1 MKQFTVIGM
10 TKEIALRGT
19 LSIAQQL
26 RQGTYVFAAGDR
38 LLGAVE
44 VAEAHVL
51 SGAGSRVL
59 MIKGRNR
66 DDDLD
71 FVLSEL
77 GASVALTIYPP
88 DDPENRVIMNVA
100 NAASVVK
107 LFGTMEGEASPDQDL
122 NGRVLIEGSETMA
135 VRCYEPK
142 AWRGN
147 PSLQLDPKSAVVRL
161 IDEAIQ
167 AGREVRIN
175 FATSP
180 DSPPQ
185 APRG

>member
-1 MKQFTVIGM
+1 MKQFTVIGV

-19 LSIAQQL
+19 LSIAQHL
-26 RQGTYVFAAGDR
+26 KQGTYVFAADDR

-44 VAEAHVL
+44 VVEAHVL
-51 SGAGSRVL
+51 SATGSRVL

-77 GASVALTIYPP
+77 GESVALTIYPP
-88 DDPENRVIMNVA
+88 SNPENRVIMNVTS
-100 NAASVVK
+100 AASVVK
-107 LFGTMEGEASPDQDL
+107 LFGTMEGDASPDQDL
-122 NGRVLIEGSETMA
+122 DGQVLIEGSEAMT
-135 VRCYEPK
+135 VHCYEPK

-147 PSLQLDPKSAVVRL
+147 PTLQLDPKAAVVRL

-167 AGREVRIN
+167 SGREVRIN
-175 FATSP
+175 LAGSTG
-180 DSPPQ
+180 SPPST
-185 APRG
+185 PRG